1 MKYCGIDLH
10 SNNSVVMI
18 TDETDRVVYSKR
30 LPNDLS
36 QILAALEIH
45 RAELSGV
52 VVESTF
58 NWYWLVDGLQE
69 AGYCVHLANTTAIK
83 QYDGL
88 KHRGDESDARQLAHL
103 LRLGL
108 LPQGHIM
115 PKAARAVR
123 DLARKRMQLVQQR
136 TSQILSIESSLS
148 RHTGGRIKSDVIK
161 RLRETDLNEMKLGEM
176 QTLGLKAHVAVM
188 QALQAQIDSLEM
200 VLAQHCR
207 TEPDYRLLKTVDG
220 IGEILATVILLE
232 TGRHRTLRGCGQL
245 RLLLPLRGQRA
256 HIQRQEEGRGQYQER
271 QPLPRVGV
279 RRGGEFRGALLR
291 GRAAVLPEEE
301 SQTQQH
307 RRDQGGGAQAGARVL
322 SHAQDQH
329 GVFSREVLCVRL
341 ATAGEPVM
349 GLGIEPPDLIGCRAV
364 CQRQEFCRK

>member
-10 SNNSVVMI
+10 SNNSLVVI
-18 TDETDRVVYSKR
+18 ADEMDHVLYSKR
-30 LPNDLS
+30 LPNDLP

-69 AGYCVHLANTTAIK
+69 AGYRVHLANTTAIK

-148 RHTGGRIKSDVIK
+148 RFTGGRISSDNIK
-161 RLRETDLNEMKLGEM
+161 RLQAADLNGMQLGDM

-188 QALQAQIDSLEM
+188 QALQVQIDSLEK
-200 VLAQHCR
+200 VLAKHCR
-207 TEPDYRLLKTVDG
+207 TEPGYRLLKTVDG

-232 TGRHRTLRGCGQL
+232 TGSIERFADVGNYASYCRCVGSAHVSNGKKKGEGNTKNGNRYLAWAFVEAANFAVRYCEAA
-245 RLLLPLRGQRA
+245 RRFYQRKKAKRNSTVAIKAVA
-256 HIQRQEEGRGQYQER
+256 HKLARACYHMLKTNQAFSVER
-271 QPLPRVGV
+271 C
-279 RRGGEFRGALLR
+279 FA
-291 GRAAVLPEEE
+291 
-301 SQTQQH
+301 
-307 RRDQGGGAQAGARVL
+307 
-322 SHAQDQH
+322 
-329 GVFSREVLCVRL
+329 
-341 ATAGEPVM
+341 
-349 GLGIEPPDLIGCRAV
+349 
-364 CQRQEFCRK
+364 

>member
-18 TDETDRVVYSKR
+18 TDEADRVVYSKR
-30 LPNDLS
+30 LPNDLA
-36 QILAALEIH
+36 QVVAALEPH
-45 RAELSGV
+45 RAQLSGV

-69 AGYCVHLANTTAIK
+69 AGYRVHLANTTAIK

-88 KHRGDESDARQLAHL
+88 KHRGDESDAHQLARL
-103 LRLGL
+103 LRLKL

-148 RHTGGRIKSDVIK
+148 RHTGGRIKSDTIK
-161 RLRETDLNEMKLGEM
+161 RLQVADLNELRLGDM

-188 QALQAQIDSLEM
+188 QALQAQIDRLET

-207 TEPDYRLLKTVDG
+207 AEPGYRLLKTVDG

-232 TGRHRTLRGCGQL
+232 TGDIERFADVGNYASYCRCVGSVHESNGKKKGEGNTKNGNRYLAWAFVEAANFAVRYCDAARRFYQKKKAKRNSTVAIKAVAHKLA
-245 RLLLPLRGQRA
+245 RA
-256 HIQRQEEGRGQYQER
+256 CYHMLKSNTEFSVER
-271 QPLPRVGV
+271 C
-279 RRGGEFRGALLR
+279 FA
-291 GRAAVLPEEE
+291 
-301 SQTQQH
+301 
-307 RRDQGGGAQAGARVL
+307 
-322 SHAQDQH
+322 
-329 GVFSREVLCVRL
+329 
-341 ATAGEPVM
+341 
-349 GLGIEPPDLIGCRAV
+349 
-364 CQRQEFCRK
+364 